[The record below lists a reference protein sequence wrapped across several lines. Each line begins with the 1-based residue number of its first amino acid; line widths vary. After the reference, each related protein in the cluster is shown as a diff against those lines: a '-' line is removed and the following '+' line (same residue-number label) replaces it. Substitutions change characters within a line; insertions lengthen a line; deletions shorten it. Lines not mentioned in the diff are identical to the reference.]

1 MLNKIK
7 NNNQYFIISVIIGL
21 FFVLSLN
28 VGASQ
33 QLTADEI
40 IDKVKENQADYQNS
54 KSQAEMVLIDQD
66 DKEEIREI
74 IMFEKDEGDDKVT
87 MLMRF
92 LSPKSVERVTLL
104 SIENG
109 EKIYL
114 YMPAYQKPRRIAGSS
129 KQENFMGT
137 DFSYEDL
144 SMDYQND
151 DYAKELLEETNEQYV
166 LEILPDDEELSYI
179 KFILYVNKEKFYV
192 EKVEFYDLDEQHTK
206 TLEIQK
212 VEFDEEGKFT
222 PMKMELNNLI
232 DNHKTQMNIKEIKYD
247 LDLSDSFFSIRN
259 LQKPVL

>member
-1 MLNKIK
+1 MLNK
-7 NNNQYFIISVIIGL
+7 NNNICFVILIVIAL
-21 FFVLSLN
+21 FCTLSLAA
-28 VGASQ
+28 GAL

-40 IDKVKENQADYQNS
+40 MDKVKENQAEYENS
-54 KSQAEMVLIDQD
+54 KTQAEMVLIDQD
-66 DKEEIREI
+66 GKEEIREI

-92 LSPKSVERVTLL
+92 LSPKSVEGVTLL

-109 EKIYL
+109 DKIYL

-151 DYAKELLEETNEQYV
+151 DYEKKLLEENDRQYL
-166 LEILPDDEELSYI
+166 LEILPDDEEISYN
-179 KFILYVNKEKFYV
+179 KFILHINKEKIYV
-192 EKVEFYDLDEQHTK
+192 EKVEFFDLDGQHTK
-206 TLEIQK
+206 TLDIQE

-222 PMKMELNNLI
+222 PMRMELNNLT
-232 DNHKTQMNIKEIKYD
+232 DNHKTQMNIKEIEYD
-247 LDLSDSFFSIRN
+247 LDLSSSFFTIRT